1 MNYKVER
8 VNSTEELEGVIQLRY
23 EILRKPWNQPAAS
36 ATDEFEK
43 ISTNVFIRNLENKV
57 IACGR
62 IHPIEN
68 NFGQIRYM
76 AVANEFQGKG
86 LGKLILVELEKVA
99 AEKGYSKIIL
109 QARENALSFYLKN
122 GYTLKEKTFRL
133 WNIIQHYL
141 MEKNI

>member
-1 MNYKVER
+1 
-8 VNSTEELEGVIQLRY
+8 
-23 EILRKPWNQPAAS
+23 
-36 ATDEFEK
+36 
-43 ISTNVFIRNLENKV
+43 
-57 IACGR
+57 
-62 IHPIEN
+62 
-68 NFGQIRYM
+68 M

-133 WNIIQHYL
+133 WDIIQHYL